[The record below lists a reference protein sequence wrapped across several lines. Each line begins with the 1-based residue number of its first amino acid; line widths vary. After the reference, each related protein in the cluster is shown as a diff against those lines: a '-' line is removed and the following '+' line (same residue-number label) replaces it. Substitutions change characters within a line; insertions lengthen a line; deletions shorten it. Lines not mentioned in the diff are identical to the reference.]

1 MRKPAAL
8 LLALS
13 ASLCAQ
19 EPVYLVS
26 QKGSNSVAFYTP
38 AGTLLDTVPV
48 GPHPHEMA
56 LSADGRHL
64 YVTDNGTMRV
74 EEPGQ
79 GGNTVSIVDVI
90 ARKKVG
96 EISLGRFHRPHGID
110 IDRATGRL
118 AVTTEFPDQLL
129 LIDPA
134 ARKVV
139 RTYDT
144 KGKTSHM
151 VVLGMGARFA
161 YVSNS
166 GSGGVAV
173 INLATGKTTFVATGP
188 RPEGGA
194 LSRDGRYFYVGNR
207 DGETVSII
215 DTATQKLAGQ
225 IHTGKGSVRLAAA
238 PDGRHLVCA
247 LIHENAIEVLDA
259 VARKSVTKIPVP
271 EQLASLS
278 LSPDGSLAFASA
290 EEKDTVFVVSLA
302 ERKVALQIR
311 TAPGS
316 HPDPVL
322 DLTPRPSSV
331 AR

>member
-1 MRKPAAL
+1 MRKSAAL
-8 LLALS
+8 LLVLS
-13 ASLCAQ
+13 AALGAQ
-19 EPVYLVS
+19 APIYLIS
-26 QKGSNSVAFYTP
+26 QKGASSVAFYTP
-38 AGTLLDTVPV
+38 AGKLLDTVPV
-48 GPHPHEMA
+48 GLHPHEMV
-56 LSADGRHL
+56 LSTDGRYL
-64 YVTDNGTMRV
+64 YTTDNGTMRV

-118 AVTTEFPDQLL
+118 VVSTELPDQLL

-134 ARKVV
+134 ARKVL
-139 RTYDT
+139 RAYDT

-151 VVLGMGARFA
+151 VVLGPGARFA
-161 YVSNS
+161 YVSNG
-166 GSGGVAV
+166 GSDTVAV
-173 INLATGKTTFVATGP
+173 VNLATGETTLVAAGP
-188 RPEGGA
+188 RPEGSA

-207 DGETVSII
+207 DGDTVSII

-225 IHTGKGSVRLAAA
+225 IPTGKGSVRMAAS
-238 PDGRHLVCA
+238 PDGRHVVCA
-247 LIHENAIEVLDA
+247 LFHENALEVLDT
-259 VARKSVTKIPVP
+259 VTRKSVAKIPLP
-271 EQLASLS
+271 EHVVSLS
-278 LSPDGSLAFASA
+278 LSRDGALAFASA
-290 EEKDTVFVVSLA
+290 EEKDTVLVISLA
-302 ERKVALQIR
+302 ERRVARQIR

-316 HPDPVL
+316 NPDPVM